1 MRPNFSEY
9 LITVILLFG
18 VSLFF
23 LNPMYCYAKSSK
35 GSGKGW
41 LGVYI
46 QDLDDDMKEAKRL
59 KSTDGVLVDDVVEDS
74 PAEKGGIKAGDVIV
88 EFNGE
93 DANSDSKLRKLIRK
107 ASPGDEVEVVVIR
120 DGDKKKLKVVL
131 SEAAEKS
138 YSYTI
143 WNDDD
148 DREFV
153 FNFGKDSWGTKA
165 GLGVVIED
173 LNEQLGEYFGVK
185 NGEGILVEEVL
196 DDSPAER
203 AGLKAGDVIVK
214 ADGDEIEG
222 SDELR
227 EILAEKEDG
236 DEIEIVVKR
245 DKKDKDFKVKLSEE
259 FGSASNLAR
268 IAHLPR
274 SFTIDVPEIPDV
286 EVDVDVRE
294 LKKSMKELKKELKQ
308 LKEELKKELKDI
320 DVN

>member
-1 MRPNFSEY
+1 MRPIFTKY
-9 LITVILLFG
+9 LTTVILLFG

-23 LNPMYCYAKSSK
+23 LNPMYGYAKSSK

-46 QDLDDDMKEAKRL
+46 QDLDDDMKEAKKL

-88 EFNGE
+88 KFNGE
-93 DANSDSKLRKLIRK
+93 DAHSDSKLRKLIRK
-107 ASPGDEVEVVVIR
+107 ASPGDEVEIVVVR

-138 YSYTI
+138 YSYTM

-148 DREFV
+148 EHEIV
-153 FNFGKDSWGTKA
+153 FNFGKDGWGSKA

-185 NGEGILVEEVL
+185 NGDGILIDEVL
-196 DDSPAER
+196 EDSPAKK

-214 ADGDEIEG
+214 VDGKDVEDI
-222 SDELR
+222 DELR

-236 DEIEIVVKR
+236 EKIEVVVLR
-245 DKKDKDFKVKLSEE
+245 EKKSKDFRVELSEE
-259 FGSASNLAR
+259 FGSAGNFAR
-268 IAHLPR
+268 IANLPR
-274 SFTIDVPEIPDV
+274 SFVIDVPDIPDV
-286 EVDVDVRE
+286 EVDVDVQE

-320 DVN
+320 DVD